1 MSREFSE
8 DRIRVFTDAV
18 KHYFAQIADEAVA
31 IDTAF
36 LAADGNPVCYDY
48 TGLISVSGE
57 FRGCV
62 YFSAPRVMLRHLL
75 MAHGETDHRE
85 ENLLDL
91 VGEVANTFSGNARE
105 HFGPSF
111 AISPPLAVSGRPDCL
126 DHHEIRERPFVISIT
141 WKAYTAAI
149 AVCVEGGRAA

>member
-1 MSREFSE
+1 MSREISE

-18 KHYFAQIADEAVA
+18 KHYFAQVAGERVA

-36 LAADGNPVCYDY
+36 LAEDGNPVYYDY
-48 TGLISVSGE
+48 TGYISVSGD

-75 MAHGETDHRE
+75 MAHGETDHRDE
-85 ENLLDL
+85 FLLDL

-105 HFGPSF
+105 HFGSSF
-111 AISPPLAVSGRPDCL
+111 TISTPIVVQGRPEYLRHPDL
-126 DHHEIRERPFVISIT
+126 KERPFVISIT

-149 AVCVEGGRAA
+149 AVCVESGMRS

>member
-1 MSREFSE
+1 MNQDISE
-8 DRIRVFTDAV
+8 ERIRVFTNAV
-18 KHYFAQIADEAVA
+18 KHYFAQVAGEAVA

-36 LAADGNPVCYDY
+36 LAEDGNPVCYDY
-48 TGLISVSGE
+48 TGLISVSGD

-75 MAHGETDHRE
+75 IAHGESDHRE
-85 ENLLDL
+85 EHLLDL

-105 HFGPSF
+105 YFGPSF

-126 DHHEIRERPFVISIT
+126 DYHEVHERPFVISIT

-149 AVCVEGGRAA
+149 AVCVEGGRSR